1 MAELNLDPIAPL
13 KIEPQENLLQK
24 AGGYL
29 KKTFWD
35 DPNAR
40 QEAIYQEAQKEATPG
55 KRFLKGLGGG
65 AMEDLKN
72 RAAQLYALGNTVGMG
87 GYDAIVKALSRATK
101 STAYDKL
108 KQFQK
113 EHQAAT
119 DVGNVGGMIAS
130 IAVPSGSGFGLAA
143 KGAKALGM
151 GKTAAALGKV
161 AGVASGATKLGRTF
175 LGRAGGAALRGGLA
189 GLEQALPRGI
199 AEAVETGDVGKAA
212 KNAALGVGLSAGLGG
227 GLQVAGEGLKGLGK
241 LGRKFAE
248 QQGYMRGSGDVI
260 GPLKE
265 GLRKT
270 RLSQLMPGFNARD
283 LTKSLNESAGN
294 LGIKSKAGYIVNN
307 AEDLEKGL
315 YDFAENT
322 GMRNP
327 KDFAELLQGQGP
339 LWDKAYEKAAEA
351 GARPIQTIKESL
363 AEHPAMQGFIED
375 YGQEGLAY
383 IDKLTKKVDRAG
395 NNIRAVK
402 ATLDKEI
409 RQAGKMSAFNDM
421 YSEAQPVLID
431 LKHAVDSAVMDYA
444 PELAGLQKNYAV
456 TKPLQRWAARM
467 ETMIPAAAKESATAP
482 RQLMAGL
489 LGNAGPFAGMA
500 IGGIPGALAGMVA
513 GNVINKGLPKIT
525 GFLKGELAGKALDML
540 KNPKTEEA
548 LRKGIGAIKGIA
560 GGVGKIGAA
569 LPEVLPKIAGAAP
582 SLLSK
587 AESTETPKPEDAKE
601 SAQAV
606 EAVTEPAQAEE
617 AKAEVNS
624 RWADK
629 VAENVQNA
637 YVDYDVASLGFSYD
651 EFLGAIKKVTND
663 FDPTISADIVFP
675 DKGERTAFLKDYE
688 RALQY
693 KSINVSEALT
703 PGGFFPSSEN
713 KSSRG
718 QLQDFMARIAGQ
730 DPMLM
735 DPKKKKLID
744 ATINR
749 IAKMKGSAADKQSA
763 LLRELQANYGIDF
776 ARLAD
781 LGLLGVA

>member
-1 MAELNLDPIAPL
+1 MMPELNLDPVAPL
-13 KIEPQENLLQK
+13 KIEPEKNLFQK
-24 AGGYL
+24 AGDFISSRYKGL
-29 KKTFWD
+29 TDKAKEIAD
-35 DPNAR
+35 ASQKAAGEGANPLQVALQIAPR
-40 QEAIYQEAQKEATPG
+40 AGIEAIKNAMVAKDTAVNS
-55 KRFLKGLGGG
+55 FGLGLPDAYRKVLADATGS
-65 AMEDLKN
+65 DSYKKLKEFRKQN
-72 RAAQLYALGNTVGMG
+72 MLGSDLGNAAGTVAGM
-87 GYDAIVKALSRATK
+87 
-101 STAYDKL
+101 
-108 KQFQK
+108 F
-113 EHQAAT
+113 
-119 DVGNVGGMIAS
+119 
-130 IAVPSGSGFGLAA
+130 VPSGSGFKAA
-143 KGAKALGM
+143 GSGAKALGL
-151 GKTAAALGKV
+151 GKLAGGLGKV
-161 AGVASGATKLGRTF
+161 ADVTSGALKLGKGF

-189 GLEQALPRGI
+189 GAEQAIPRGI
-199 AEAVETGDVGKAA
+199 AQAVETGDIGKSA
-212 KNAALGVGLSAGLGG
+212 KDAALGVGLGAALGG

-260 GPLKE
+260 EPLKE

-327 KDFAELLQGQGP
+327 KDFTELLQGQGP

-351 GARPIQTIKESL
+351 GARPIQTIKEFL

-395 NNIRAVK
+395 NNIRAVN
-402 ATLDKEI
+402 ATLGKEI

-569 LPEVLPKIAGAAP
+569 LLRYCRR
-582 SLLSK
+582 SR
-587 AESTETPKPEDAKE
+587 
-601 SAQAV
+601 
-606 EAVTEPAQAEE
+606 EPP
-617 AKAEVNS
+617 
-624 RWADK
+624 R
-629 VAENVQNA
+629 
-637 YVDYDVASLGFSYD
+637 
-651 EFLGAIKKVTND
+651 
-663 FDPTISADIVFP
+663 
-675 DKGERTAFLKDYE
+675 
-688 RALQY
+688 
-693 KSINVSEALT
+693 VS
-703 PGGFFPSSEN
+703 
-713 KSSRG
+713 
-718 QLQDFMARIAGQ
+718 
-730 DPMLM
+730 
-735 DPKKKKLID
+735 
-744 ATINR
+744 
-749 IAKMKGSAADKQSA
+749 
-763 LLRELQANYGIDF
+763 
-776 ARLAD
+776 
-781 LGLLGVA
+781 